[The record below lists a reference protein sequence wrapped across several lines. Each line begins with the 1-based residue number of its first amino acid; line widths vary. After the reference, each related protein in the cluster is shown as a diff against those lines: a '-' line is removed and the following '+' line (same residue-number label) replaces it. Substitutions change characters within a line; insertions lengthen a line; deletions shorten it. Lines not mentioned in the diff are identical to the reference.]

1 MGPVGRI
8 GLWVWDEILRCAQAD
23 RLGKGTRR
31 RQELERGRRT
41 RKKQV
46 PPDKT
51 RDSRRLSGARC
62 CAPRQGRGRRNDN
75 SRGVG
80 ALVMKLA

>member
-8 GLWVWDEILRCAQAD
+8 GLRVWDEILRCAQED
-23 RLGKGTRR
+23 RLGKETRH

-46 PPDKT
+46 PPAV
-51 RDSRRLSGARC
+51 RRA
-62 CAPRQGRGRRNDN
+62 RNDN
-75 SRGVG
+75 SLGPG